1 MRSEA
6 RQNIHLSELSE
17 VCIRAESAHSA
28 NKAQKLGLAP
38 DLKGERTKVSPGTAR
53 SRESRCE
60 LTKEGESEMEFQSE
74 KRLCC
79 RDTSSSF
86 RPRPIAQFAS
96 YRSIAGQSDG
106 QLRRCR
112 LVTTE
117 RASGRCIP
125 SDCFLAASQ
134 SVHNPSQSTTPACS
148 KSRPRPPKNISQ
160 LVASLQ

>member
-6 RQNIHLSELSE
+6 RQNMHLSELSE

-60 LTKEGESEMEFQSE
+60 LTKGGRAKWNFKVKKALLSH
-74 KRLCC
+74 
-79 RDTSSSF
+79 TSF
-86 RPRPIAQFAS
+86 RLRPIAQFAP